1 MLPGQNVTKIKERWE
16 REIDYMTNKIRHVNI
31 VRGIKVKPDAFLNEL
46 TKSSASELPILI
58 MEYCDGGDLR
68 KQLNDNRTANG
79 MLESE
84 IRNILQALKNAI
96 FYLHSMQIFHLDVKP
111 ENVVIQLTADGHRNY
126 KVNNI

>member
-16 REIDYMTNKIRHVNI
+16 REINYMTNKIRHMNI
-31 VRGIKVKPDAFLNEL
+31 VRGIKVKPDAFLIEL
-46 TKSSASELPILI
+46 TKSSPSELPILV

-84 IRNILQALKNAI
+84 VRNILQALKNAV
-96 FYLHSMQIFHLDVKP
+96 FCLHSMAITHRDIKP
-111 ENVVIQLTADGHRNY
+111 ENVLIQLSGDGHRNY